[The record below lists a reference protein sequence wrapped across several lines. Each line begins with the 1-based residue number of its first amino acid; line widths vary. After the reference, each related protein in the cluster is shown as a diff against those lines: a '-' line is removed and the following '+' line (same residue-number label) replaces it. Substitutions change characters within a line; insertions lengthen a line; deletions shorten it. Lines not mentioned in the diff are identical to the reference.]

1 MAMIQAH
8 VPLWSWLRPRGPF
21 ALGPHAHAGKCGKC
35 LAVRAGLTLPSGS
48 VRRVGAIMLLHLSR
62 QGLGSGE
69 VDDGEVIFMPAA
81 RARKITHPCE
91 PAHGAAQKLPLF
103 HTSLEARRIIYH
115 ASYKWRQELYN
126 VGAG

>member
-1 MAMIQAH
+1 
-8 VPLWSWLRPRGPF
+8 
-21 ALGPHAHAGKCGKC
+21 
-35 LAVRAGLTLPSGS
+35 
-48 VRRVGAIMLLHLSR
+48 MLLHLSR

-91 PAHGAAQKLPLF
+91 PAHGAAQKLPLS

-115 ASYKWRQELYN
+115 ASYTWRQELYIYFVYSN
-126 VGAG
+126 LTPVSASCLSVLK